1 MSTKH
6 EGRFFLLEKQHKT
19 TPKREITAFW
29 EKRTSRVKPPRTA
42 APVTDL
48 SLHSDDEE
56 LHGEAQ
62 DVPGVKAVP
71 NR

>member
-1 MSTKH
+1 MQS
-6 EGRFFLLEKQHKT
+6 
-19 TPKREITAFW
+19 W
-29 EKRTSRVKPPRTA
+29 DW
-42 APVTDL
+42 VTDL
-48 SLHSDDEE
+48 SLHGDDEE